1 MTMAHPLTHNEI
13 FMVSPINAIL
23 EGLYETP
30 LTIAELKQ
38 HGDFGIGTFNDL
50 NGELILLNGIA
61 YRFDV
66 DGLVHMVNDEEKTP
80 FAAACFFEPFSD
92 EEIQS
97 PLDYSAFSHF
107 LERCLPSPNLLYAIR
122 VEGRFSRIRTRSV
135 PRTENYTPL
144 VEATAFQKELL
155 LENVEGT
162 LVGFHTPKFMPSINV
177 PGYHFHF
184 ISKDCRYGGHLL
196 ECTLSCGRLSLQIC
210 SRLLLN
216 MPMTLDYLS
225 VDFNRDARED
235 LEKAER

>member
-1 MTMAHPLTHNEI
+1 MTHNEI

-30 LTIAELKQ
+30 LTISELKE

-50 NGELILLNGIA
+50 NGELILLDGIA
-61 YRFDV
+61 YQFDV
-66 DGLVHMVNDEEKTP
+66 DGIVHEVNDAERTP
-80 FAAACFFEPFSD
+80 FAAACFFEPFSV

-97 PLDYSAFSHF
+97 DLDYSAFNSF
-107 LERCLPSPNLLYAIR
+107 LNRCLPSPNMLYAIR
-122 VEGRFSRIRTRSV
+122 IDGNFSQVRTRSV
-135 PRTENYTPL
+135 PKTANHTPL

-155 LENVEGT
+155 LQDVAGT
-162 LVGFHTPKFMPSINV
+162 LVGFYTPEFMPSVNV

-184 ISKDCRYGGHLL
+184 LTHDCRHGGHLL
-196 ECTLSCGRLSLQIC
+196 ECELLNGRLSMQIC
-210 SRLLLN
+210 TRLLLN

-225 VDFNRDARED
+225 VDFNRDARSD